1 MSDRT
6 PDPVPVEE
14 HDGAEVPAEPEGPR
28 RERAER
34 PGAFTGG
41 ERPSGSGRG
50 SNTDGANM
58 SDEAAAP
65 ADPSRG
71 A

>member
-41 ERPSGSGRG
+41 
-50 SNTDGANM
+50 
-58 SDEAAAP
+58 
-65 ADPSRG
+65 
-71 A
+71 